1 MGNENVFLEKMTD
14 WESGTA
20 PVRGMFTEQEEA
32 KAIDLIINAPRF
44 ARRKHQAYLEEAITT
59 SDFPSLLGQ
68 IVDKKMEA
76 AYKAMV
82 PDWEAYIPTD
92 TVADFNL
99 IEEHRID
106 GNEDELPLVP
116 EKGDYLVAPMS
127 TGKYTGRVYKYG
139 RKFDISWESI
149 INDIMKAFSN
159 MPERFALA
167 ARRTEALIATR
178 LLASATGPNAAL
190 FGSGSGITD
199 PATGKKVVNKG
210 TLKLTVDNLEKVLA
224 LVAKQKSPEDYE
236 LGLSVAHLVVPK
248 DLEIQGRKI
257 LTSTTVQQS
266 ASATPVVTGNIL
278 PQMGMKLHVN
288 PLLSRIDT
296 SGNAATTWY
305 VVVELSQGQAC
316 KALRLRGH
324 EAPEIA
330 MKKSDKVTTGG
341 APMGPYSG
349 DFDTDNIQYRVR
361 HVFGAFE
368 KDPRCVYAQTGTA

>member
-1 MGNENVFLEKMTD
+1 MAEEHVFLEKMTD

-20 PVRGMFTEQEEA
+20 PVRGRFTEEEEA
-32 KAIDLIINAPRF
+32 KAVDLIINAPRF

-76 AYKAMV
+76 AYKAAV

-99 IEEHRID
+99 IEENRID
-106 GNEDELPLVP
+106 GNEDELPRIP
-116 EKGDYLVAPMS
+116 EKGDYKVAPMS

-149 INDIMKAFSN
+149 INDIMRAFEK

-190 FGSGSGITD
+190 FASSPGITD
-199 PATGKKVVNKG
+199 PATSKKIVNKG
-210 TLKLTVDNLEKVLA
+210 TLKLTIDNLEKVVALA
-224 LVAKQKSPEDYE
+224 AKQKSPDGYE
-236 LGLSVAHLVVPK
+236 LGLSVAHLIVPK
-248 DLEIQGRKI
+248 DLELQGRKI
-257 LTSTTVQQS
+257 LTSTRIHHQVT
-266 ASATPVVTGNIL
+266 AEPVPDANVL
-278 PQMGMKLHVN
+278 PQMGIQLHVN
-288 PLLSRIDT
+288 PLLNRIDT
-296 SGNAATTWY
+296 SGNAGTTWY
-305 VVVELSQGQAC
+305 VIVDLAQGQAN

-324 EAPEIA
+324 ETPEIA

-349 DFDTDNIQYRVR
+349 DFDTDNIMYRVR